1 MKKLQFAGDLSILV
15 LNKLK
20 SLKRLKSENEFSVA
34 LMRATARNAAVIAM
48 SKNRGSVDLSLLQ
61 ASLVKEFEMCI
72 SYEITTIRS
81 LLRKV

>member
-48 SKNRGSVDLSLLQ
+48 TKNNGSVDMHLLK
-61 ASLVKEFEMCI
+61 ASLVAEFELAI
-72 SYEITTIRS
+72 SYEITTIQT
-81 LLRKV
+81 LLKNG